1 MNSRDLLCAV
11 AGIDE
16 SFVRESEQF
25 SAVAAKIKAERQRER
40 QKATAVVLAAAVCV
54 AMFLTIKLAP
64 PSFRLF
70 APSGVT
76 NVNTPGQNSPSDG
89 GNAVVDPVPGTTA
102 DQNAVSATAGEP
114 TSAVKETEGIPSTA
128 GDRKPSA
135 PAGETTRRETATEK
149 PVTEAPPATT
159 APEKPTSSEA
169 TAPPV
174 PSTEPP
180 TKPSTDS
187 GEPGTTPGAV
197 YSSVNVS
204 YKEAKEIFGHPIV
217 SCASG
222 SFIGYQVGVV
232 SRNGNIHESGAF
244 CLSVTYRFSNGS
256 INLQDQDRS
265 AGSVAHNTGE
275 RYEYGGRTFYVSE
288 GYADDGLYVGYFPT
302 GDDGIAYQAFFDED
316 TDVYE
321 IMDLMISVELSG

>member
-16 SFVRESEQF
+16 GFVRESEQF

-40 QKATAVVLAAAVCV
+40 QKAIVVVLAAAICV
-54 AMFLTIKLAP
+54 AMFWTIKLAP

-76 NVNTPGQNSPSDG
+76 NVNTPGQNSPS
-89 GNAVVDPVPGTTA
+89 GTENITA
-102 DQNAVSATAGEP
+102 DPGADTTTGQDAASATAGEP
-114 TSAVKETEGIPSTA
+114 TSAVKETEGTPSTT
-128 GDRKPSA
+128 GDRNPSA
-135 PAGETTRRETATEK
+135 PAGETTRREPGTET
-149 PVTEAPPATT
+149 PSVTT
-159 APEKPTSSEA
+159 APEKPTVPEE
-169 TAPPV
+169 TAPSGPR
-174 PSTEPP
+174 TEPP
-180 TKPSTDS
+180 TEPSKDQ
-187 GEPGTTPGAV
+187 GEPGSPGAV

-204 YKEAKEIFGHPIV
+204 YTEAKEIFGHPIV
-217 SCASG
+217 SCSSS

-232 SRNGNIHESGAF
+232 SRNGNIHESDAF
-244 CLSVTYRFSNGS
+244 CLSVTYRFLNGS

-265 AGSVAHNTGE
+265 TGSVAHNTGD

-288 GYADDGLYVGYFPT
+288 DYADDGLYVGYFPT

-316 TDVYE
+316 IDVYT
-321 IMDLMISVELSG
+321 IMDLILSVEI